1 MIFQHLVED
10 EFHLIKGWNTGD
22 VFNPLEGYEFHA
34 KDGVFLCMIFQ
45 HLVDEWSVDF
55 SQL

>member
-22 VFNPLEGYEFHA
+22 DFNLLEGYEFHA
-34 KDGVFLCMIFQ
+34 KDGVFLCVIF
-45 HLVDEWSVDF
+45 HHWYNFFL
-55 SQL
+55 